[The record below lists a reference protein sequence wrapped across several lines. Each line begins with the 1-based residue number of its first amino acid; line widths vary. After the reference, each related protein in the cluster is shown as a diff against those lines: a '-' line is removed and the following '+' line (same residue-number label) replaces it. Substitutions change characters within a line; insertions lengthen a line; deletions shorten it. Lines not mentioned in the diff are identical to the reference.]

1 MQAEQGLFV
10 FDLGTHIKTPGGT
23 NKKLHLFYVMWGIN
37 RYKSHAQISDRSI
50 YRTHDTKSFL
60 FTFDNLL
67 ETNAHKCCLHMI
79 NEWFGSVCEICQTCD
94 GIRTES

>member
-1 MQAEQGLFV
+1 MLRLVTEV
-10 FDLGTHIKTPGGT
+10 
-23 NKKLHLFYVMWGIN
+23 
-37 RYKSHAQISDRSI
+37 

-79 NEWFGSVCEICQTCD
+79 NEWFGSVCEICHLKWNRNRVSVTVIAKSKIALSC
-94 GIRTES
+94 ESTVLIMLCTLVCVFFLFYKDLE